1 MRATT
6 SKELATAMS
15 RQLANYNL
23 SDDVI
28 KSLADR
34 VAIEGLFIGRFNP
47 CIYGICI
54 DYFTDKIPNL
64 AGLTIKQKVAK
75 WEVFPY
81 GIIDWDRFHIRVAF
95 NVDELAGKVGGIT
108 AGGGFGH

>member
-28 KSLADR
+28 KSLAER

-64 AGLTIKQKVAK
+64 AGLTIKQKVAR

-81 GIIDWDRFHIRVAF
+81 GIIEWDRFHVQVAF
-95 NVDELAGKVGGIT
+95 NVDELGGKVGGL
-108 AGGGFGH
+108 GGGFGH

>member
-1 MRATT
+1 MRAITP
-6 SKELATAMS
+6 KELSTAMS

-28 KSLADR
+28 KSLAER
-34 VAIEGLFIGRFNP
+34 VTIEGLFLGRFNP

-64 AGLTIKQKVAK
+64 ATLTIKQKVAK

-81 GIIDWDRFHIRVAF
+81 GIIEWDRFHVQVAF
-95 NVDELAGKVGGIT
+95 NVDELGGKVGGL
-108 AGGGFGH
+108 GGGFGH

>member
-1 MRATT
+1 MRAITP
-6 SKELATAMS
+6 KELSTAMS

-28 KSLADR
+28 KSLAER
-34 VAIEGLFIGRFNP
+34 VTIEGLFLGRYNP

-64 AGLTIKQKVAK
+64 ATLTIKQKVAK

-81 GIIDWDRFHIRVAF
+81 GIIEWDRFHVQVAF
-95 NVDELAGKVGGIT
+95 NVDELGGKVGGLP
-108 AGGGFGH
+108 AGGFGH

>member
-1 MRATT
+1 MRAITP
-6 SKELATAMS
+6 KELTTAMS

-28 KSLADR
+28 KSLAER
-34 VAIEGLFIGRFNP
+34 VAIEGLFLGRFNP

-64 AGLTIKQKVAK
+64 ATLTIKQKVAK

-81 GIIDWDRFHIRVAF
+81 GIIEWDRFHIQVAF
-95 NVDELAGKVGGIT
+95 NVDELGGKVGGLP
-108 AGGGFGH
+108 AGGFGH

>member
-1 MRATT
+1 MRAITP
-6 SKELATAMS
+6 KELSTAMS

-28 KSLADR
+28 KSLAER
-34 VAIEGLFIGRFNP
+34 VSIEGLFLGRFNP

-64 AGLTIKQKVAK
+64 ATLTIKQKVAK

-81 GIIDWDRFHIRVAF
+81 GIIEWDRFHVQVAF
-95 NVDELAGKVGGIT
+95 NVDELGGKVGGLP
-108 AGGGFGH
+108 AGGFGH

>member
-1 MRATT
+1 MRAITP
-6 SKELATAMS
+6 KELSTAMS

-28 KSLADR
+28 KSLAER
-34 VAIEGLFIGRFNP
+34 VTIEGLFLGRFNP

-64 AGLTIKQKVAK
+64 ATLTIKQKVAK

-81 GIIDWDRFHIRVAF
+81 GIIEWDRFHVQVAF
-95 NVDELAGKVGGIT
+95 NVDELGGKVGGRP
-108 AGGGFGH
+108 AGGFGH

>member
-1 MRATT
+1 MRAITP
-6 SKELATAMS
+6 KELSTAMS

-28 KSLADR
+28 KSLAER
-34 VAIEGLFIGRFNP
+34 VTIEGLFLGRFNP

-64 AGLTIKQKVAK
+64 ATLTIKQKVAK

-81 GIIDWDRFHIRVAF
+81 GIIEWDRFHVQVAF
-95 NVDELAGKVGGIT
+95 NADELGGKVGGLP
-108 AGGGFGH
+108 AGGFGH

>member
-28 KSLADR
+28 KSLAER

-64 AGLTIKQKVAK
+64 AGLTIKQKIAR

-81 GIIDWDRFHIRVAF
+81 GIIEWDRFHVQVAF
-95 NVDELAGKVGGIT
+95 NVDELGGKVGGL
-108 AGGGFGH
+108 GGGFGH

>member
-28 KSLADR
+28 RSLADR

-64 AGLTIKQKVAK
+64 AGLTIKQKIAR

-81 GIIDWDRFHIRVAF
+81 GIIEWDRFHVQVAF
-95 NVDELAGKVGGIT
+95 NVEELAGKVGGL
-108 AGGGFGH
+108 GGGFGH